1 MPSQKG
7 SPCDLPGPSTL
18 GTPPKSCN
26 LSSHIPSMP
35 PMVTPVTQPQ
45 QVHGADMASVP
56 LSQAEGKP
64 PKTPGTR
71 QGEYSAQSKDMAAQS
86 EVLPLNEVYDL
97 EQDTNPLCP
106 ISEAAKMAN
115 NSPTSQ
121 G

>member
-1 MPSQKG
+1 MGLTWPVFLFPRLKG
-7 SPCDLPGPSTL
+7 SP
-18 GTPPKSCN
+18 PK
-26 LSSHIPSMP
+26 H
-35 PMVTPVTQPQ
+35 
-45 QVHGADMASVP
+45 
-56 LSQAEGKP
+56 QA
-64 PKTPGTR
+64 PGTR